1 MKTLKKQLKIVALF
15 FSALILLQ
23 GCTVYKSV
31 PISIEQ
37 AVQNESKVRVKTN
50 ANEKFKFSRIGIEDG
65 NYYGVKKSKG
75 AIVKTPLDQ
84 NFINTINEKDKTVST
99 IATVGVSIVALFGIL
114 VGIYLIAGGGGGY
127 DWTFNY
133 PY

>member
-1 MKTLKKQLKIVALF
+1 MKTTKKYLKTIALF
-15 FSALILLQ
+15 CATLIFFQ

-50 ANEKFKFSRIGIEDG
+50 TNEKFKFSRIGIEDG

-75 AIVKTPLDQ
+75 VIVKTPLDQ

-99 IATVGVSIVALFGIL
+99 IATVGVSIVALFGAL
-114 VGIYLIAGGGGGY
+114 VGIYLIAGGGGSYG
-127 DWTFNY
+127 WTYNY